1 MSTRLIHLL
10 GAGSV
15 LALGISLST
24 AWGQEAE
31 EEVSLDRCD
40 YWDSDFEETLLREEV
55 RRRGLQDW
63 EFEAVKHSLPCS
75 MMPLVRVTGDRM
87 RSDPGS
93 LSRLGSADIQE
104 TLADHPAEILNKL
117 PGVNIQMN
125 SGQEHLI
132 ALRSPVLTGGAGQGS
147 FLVLEN
153 GVPTRSPA
161 FGNVNMLFETHH
173 EVAEQI
179 EVIRGPASAAY
190 GSNAVH
196 GLINVFLPSGWDPDA
211 EIDVR
216 FSGSTLSRYRAD
228 GLFGDNGSNLSVSVQ
243 HDAGWRD
250 DTGLDQQKVSAS
262 QSFEFGDWSGE
273 AWFSF
278 VNLNQE
284 TGGYVGGTDAYKD
297 EDLSEA
303 NDNPEAFRDAKFA
316 MGAVNLRTDLGSANL
331 VVTPY
336 ARWQEME
343 FRQHFLPY
351 KGFEEN
357 SHSAGGVQASLS
369 GSAGDLGW
377 SFGSMVDIASGDLSE
392 TQPAPFGFFPG
403 DSRFPVGVHY
413 DYTVDTLA
421 TALWGELEFEIVEDV
436 RVLAGLRG
444 EAHNYDY
451 TTRAP
456 AGINGR
462 FNVPEDRSDNFKLF
476 TPKLGVIWDDAFG
489 NIDLYANYAVGQ
501 RAPQASD
508 LYRLQNLQTVGEV
521 KSETLDSLEIGARGS
536 TFDGILYFD
545 LAAYVMEKENFFF
558 RDSAGL
564 NVINGATDHKG
575 VELQASLYLS
585 DLLDVTS
592 DLTLSGT
599 LSWADHTYA
608 FDRPS
613 NGIVSG
619 NQIDTAP
626 EWLGDL
632 SLNWDSGGPVSASVS
647 AEFVGE
653 YFTDEGNTAMYD
665 GHTIFSARGAYEF
678 SDSVEGFVIVRN
690 LFDERYADRADFA
703 FGNDRYFP
711 GEPLNATFGVRIRR

>member
-15 LALGISLST
+15 LALLAGIASAQTS
-24 AWGQEAE
+24 EAKQNLDSE
-31 EEVSLDRCD
+31 SEAATENGFERAYLEGRVSDLCYPCVQASQLSLDNI
-40 YWDSDFEETLLREEV
+40 EV
-55 RRRGLQDW
+55 
-63 EFEAVKHSLPCS
+63 F
-75 MMPLVRVTGDRM
+75 GDRTEN
-87 RSDPGS
+87 DPGS
-93 LSRLGSADIQE
+93 FAFIDSANVLE
-104 TLADHPAEILNKL
+104 ASADHPAEILNTL
-117 PGVNIQMN
+117 PGVNVQIN

-132 ALRSPVLTGGAGQGS
+132 AVRSPVLTGGAGQGS

-161 FGNVNMLFETHH
+161 FGNVNMLMDVHH
-173 EVAEQI
+173 ETAEAI
-179 EVIRGPASAAY
+179 EVVRGPASAKY

-196 GLINVFLPSGWDPDA
+196 GLINFILPGAGRTEDGLD
-211 EIDVR
+211 IR
-216 FSGSTLSRYRAD
+216 LTGSTLSRYKAD
-228 GLFGDNGSNLSVSVQ
+228 GVFASDEVGEGSVLSVSLQ

-262 QSFEFGDWSGE
+262 QAFELGDWSGE

-284 TGGYVGGTDAYKD
+284 TGGFVGGTDAYKD

-303 NDNPEAFRDAKFA
+303 NDNPEAFRDAQYA
-316 MGAVNLRTDLGSANL
+316 IAAVRLGTDFGGNTLS
-331 VVTPY
+331 VTPY

-351 KGFEEN
+351 KGYEEN
-357 SHSAGGVQASLS
+357 SHSAWGVQARLD
-369 GSAGDLGW
+369 GEAGDLQW
-377 SFGSMVDIASGDLSE
+377 RVGSMVDIASGDLSE
-392 TQPAPFGFFPG
+392 TQPEPFGFFPG

-444 EAHNYDY
+444 ETHNYDY
-451 TTRAP
+451 TTRAT

-489 NIDLYANYAVGQ
+489 SVDLYANYAVGQ

-521 KSETLDSLEIGARGS
+521 KSETLDSFEIGLRGS
-536 TFDGILYFD
+536 ALDDRLVFD
-545 LAAYVMEKENFFF
+545 LAAYTMEKENFFF

-575 VELQASLYLS
+575 VELLAAFE
-585 DLLDVTS
+585 
-592 DLTLSGT
+592 LTDALELSGT

-613 NGIVSG
+613 NGIVNG

-711 GEPLNATFGVRIRR
+711 GEPLNATLGVRIRR